1 MNIMRKYL
9 LSSVYRS
16 QDDPVADPVEP
27 VAVDPAL
34 TADPVVDPAVIDPEP
49 VPAPKAETTP
59 KWALERIGEETGK
72 RQAAEERERVA
83 TERANA
89 LEEITRRLQAGAKP
103 GDTPA
108 PQPVPEPANRRAAAA
123 SDVEQE
129 AARLVF
135 DRDVQR
141 ISETGLRQFGPK
153 WADAVNI
160 LDRCNANSSE
170 FVASVMEID
179 PAKTHEIMFQ
189 IAQDPEKAVAL
200 TRMSPARRIA
210 EITRIADAMAD
221 SKAVVDPKPVAAADP
236 KPAISRAPA
245 PKPAVAPLAAAPDVN
260 PMTAEGNDKLSD
272 QEFERWYKDKYMK
285 RSA

>member
-9 LSSVYRS
+9 LSNVYRS
-16 QDDPVADPVEP
+16 PDDPVADPAEP
-27 VAVDPAL
+27 VAADPAL
-34 TADPVVDPAVIDPEP
+34 TADPVVDPAVTEPEP
-49 VPAPKAETTP
+49 VPAPKADATP

-103 GDTPA
+103 GDPA
-108 PQPVPEPANRRAAAA
+108 AQQPVPEPITRRAA

-141 ISETGLRQFGPK
+141 VSETGHKAYGPR
-153 WADAVNI
+153 WVDAVNI
-160 LDRCNANSSE
+160 LDRCNANSTE

-221 SKAVVDPKPVAAADP
+221 PKAVVDPKPAPAADP

-245 PKPAVAPLAAAPDVN
+245 PKPAVAPLAAAPEVN
-260 PMTAEGNDKLSD
+260 PMTAEGNEKLSD

-285 RSA
+285 RTG

>member
-9 LSSVYRS
+9 LSNVYRS
-16 QDDPVADPVEP
+16 PDDPVADPIEP
-27 VAVDPAL
+27 VAVDPVL
-34 TADPVVDPAVIDPEP
+34 SADPVVDPAVTDPEP
-49 VPAPKAETTP
+49 APAPKSDPTP

-103 GDTPA
+103 GDPA
-108 PQPVPEPANRRAAAA
+108 APEPATRRAAPA

-141 ISETGLRQFGPK
+141 ISETGLRTYGPK

-160 LDRCNANSSE
+160 LDRCNANSTD
-170 FVASVMEID
+170 FVSSVMEID
-179 PAKTHEIMFQ
+179 PAKTHEIMFH

-210 EITRIADAMAD
+210 EITRIVDAMAD
-221 SKAVVDPKPVAAADP
+221 PKAAVDPKPVPAEP

-245 PKPAVAPLAAAPDVN
+245 PKPAVAPLAAAPEVD
-260 PMTAEGNDKLSD
+260 PSTPEGNEKLTDK
-272 QEFERWYKDKYMK
+272 QFEDWYKKQHYTRK
-285 RSA
+285 TA